1 MKKQLRSSAS
11 TQGRRMAGARALWM
25 ANGMKP
31 VQMGRPVIAVVNSF
45 TQFVPGHAHLH
56 EAGQR
61 VKAAIERGGCFAAE
75 FNTIAIDDG
84 IAMGHDGMLYSLP
97 SRDVIADSVEYMVNA
112 HKADAMVCIS
122 NCDKITPGMLMAAM
136 RLNIPAVFVSGGPM
150 EAGRMGDARLDL
162 IDAMVQAADPSLT
175 DAEVGEV
182 ERCACPSCGC
192 CSGMFTAN
200 SMNCL
205 TEALGMALPGNGTIV
220 ATMDTLFS
228 TVTGT
233 EQNDT
238 FETYRAEA
246 YTLDSLRRRLHEH
259 YLEQVHAGR
268 MDTAVERSMFD
279 EYTRLR
285 EREKQQAYRFIR
297 RNSYSP
303 AALWLLESMQ
313 SQFHE
318 EELQSLLS
326 GFGGR
331 NRNVPVLMNIAQR
344 LRNAHKIEPGNP
356 YVDISLIEQSGR
368 EFNLSDYVGY
378 ARYTV
383 VGFWRSDSAPSC
395 RAMAKW
401 SDLCRKFAY
410 RGATFVSVSLDT
422 DETKWREKT
431 RELRLM
437 GHQCLAADPA
447 DVENRYALASIPRF
461 VLITPDGSIESRDM
475 DIDELESRLQELLP
489 YRVVKR
495 DTATSSVPDSTV
507 LVKQPS
513 I

>member
-1 MKKQLRSSAS
+1 MNRVCSWIFLLLLCVGCQGTAETAYLISGRVNNPDADGNIIYLSHSNGDELVNLDSAIVDGGAFSFRGVQEAPIMAYLRFNRSLDS
-11 TQGRRMAGARALWM
+11 L
-25 ANGMKP
+25 
-31 VQMGRPVIAVVNSF
+31 AVPLLF
-45 TQFVPGHAHLH
+45 IL
-56 EAGQR
+56 E
-61 VKAAIERGGCFAAE
+61 
-75 FNTIAIDDG
+75 
-84 IAMGHDGMLYSLP
+84 
-97 SRDVIADSVEYMVNA
+97 
-112 HKADAMVCIS
+112 
-122 NCDKITPGMLMAAM
+122 
-136 RLNIPAVFVSGGPM
+136 
-150 EAGRMGDARLDL
+150 
-162 IDAMVQAADPSLT
+162 
-175 DAEVGEV
+175 
-182 ERCACPSCGC
+182 
-192 CSGMFTAN
+192 
-200 SMNCL
+200 
-205 TEALGMALPGNGTIV
+205 NGTIV

-238 FETYRAEA
+238 FETYRVEA

-259 YLEQVHAGR
+259 YLDQVHAGC

-368 EFNLSDYVGY
+368 EYNLLDYVGY

-383 VGFWRSDSAPSC
+383 VGFWRSDSEPSC
-395 RAMAKW
+395 RAMVQLGK
-401 SDLCRKFAY
+401 LYRKYGY
-410 RGATFVSVSLDT
+410 RGATFLFISLDS
-422 DETKWREKT
+422 
-431 RELRLM
+431 
-437 GHQCLAADPA
+437 
-447 DVENRYALASIPRF
+447 DVEQWSERVQSLSLPAQQCIAANPDEVESRYALAAVPAF
-461 VLITPDGSIESRDM
+461 VLINPDGSVNSRNLTIEQLGSK
-475 DIDELESRLQELLP
+475 LQELLP
-489 YRVVKR
+489 YRARR
-495 DTATSSVPDSTV
+495 DTVNRIEIDSM
-507 LVKQPS
+507 KK
-513 I
+513 

>member
-1 MKKQLRSSAS
+1 MNRVCSWIFLLLLCVGCQGTAETAYLISGRVNNPDADGNIIYLSHSNGDELVNLDSAIVDGGAFSFRGVQEAPIMAYLRFNRSLDS
-11 TQGRRMAGARALWM
+11 L
-25 ANGMKP
+25 
-31 VQMGRPVIAVVNSF
+31 AVPLLF
-45 TQFVPGHAHLH
+45 IL
-56 EAGQR
+56 E
-61 VKAAIERGGCFAAE
+61 
-75 FNTIAIDDG
+75 
-84 IAMGHDGMLYSLP
+84 
-97 SRDVIADSVEYMVNA
+97 
-112 HKADAMVCIS
+112 
-122 NCDKITPGMLMAAM
+122 
-136 RLNIPAVFVSGGPM
+136 
-150 EAGRMGDARLDL
+150 
-162 IDAMVQAADPSLT
+162 
-175 DAEVGEV
+175 
-182 ERCACPSCGC
+182 
-192 CSGMFTAN
+192 
-200 SMNCL
+200 
-205 TEALGMALPGNGTIV
+205 NGTIV

-259 YLEQVHAGR
+259 YLDQVHAGR

-368 EFNLSDYVGY
+368 EYNLSDYVGY

-383 VGFWRSDSAPSC
+383 VGFWRSDSEPSC
-395 RAMAKW
+395 RAMVQLGK
-401 SDLCRKFAY
+401 LYRKYGY
-410 RGATFVSVSLDT
+410 RGATFLFISLDS
-422 DETKWREKT
+422 
-431 RELRLM
+431 
-437 GHQCLAADPA
+437 
-447 DVENRYALASIPRF
+447 DVEQWSERVQSLSLPAQQCIAANPDEVESRYALAAVPAF
-461 VLITPDGSIESRDM
+461 VLINPDGSVNSRNLTIEQLGSK
-475 DIDELESRLQELLP
+475 LQELLP
-489 YRVVKR
+489 YRARR
-495 DTATSSVPDSTV
+495 DTVNRIEIDSM
-507 LVKQPS
+507 KK
-513 I
+513 

>member
-1 MKKQLRSSAS
+1 MNRVCSWIFLLLLCVGCQGTAETAYLISGRVNNPDADGNIIYLSHSNGDELVNLDSAIVDGGAFSFRGVQEAPIMAYLRFNRSLDS
-11 TQGRRMAGARALWM
+11 L
-25 ANGMKP
+25 
-31 VQMGRPVIAVVNSF
+31 AVPLLF
-45 TQFVPGHAHLH
+45 IL
-56 EAGQR
+56 E
-61 VKAAIERGGCFAAE
+61 
-75 FNTIAIDDG
+75 
-84 IAMGHDGMLYSLP
+84 
-97 SRDVIADSVEYMVNA
+97 
-112 HKADAMVCIS
+112 
-122 NCDKITPGMLMAAM
+122 
-136 RLNIPAVFVSGGPM
+136 
-150 EAGRMGDARLDL
+150 
-162 IDAMVQAADPSLT
+162 
-175 DAEVGEV
+175 
-182 ERCACPSCGC
+182 
-192 CSGMFTAN
+192 
-200 SMNCL
+200 
-205 TEALGMALPGNGTIV
+205 NGTIV

-259 YLEQVHAGR
+259 YLDQVHAGR

-285 EREKQQAYRFIR
+285 ELEKQQAYRFIR

-368 EFNLSDYVGY
+368 EYNLSDYVGY

-383 VGFWRSDSAPSC
+383 VGFWRSDSEPSC
-395 RAMAKW
+395 RAMVQLGK
-401 SDLCRKFAY
+401 LYRKYGY
-410 RGATFVSVSLDT
+410 RGATFLFISLDS
-422 DETKWREKT
+422 
-431 RELRLM
+431 
-437 GHQCLAADPA
+437 
-447 DVENRYALASIPRF
+447 DVEQWSERVQSLSLPAQQCIAANPDEVESRYALAAVPAF
-461 VLITPDGSIESRDM
+461 VLINPDGSVNSRNLTIEQLGSK
-475 DIDELESRLQELLP
+475 LQELLP
-489 YRVVKR
+489 YRARR
-495 DTATSSVPDSTV
+495 DTVNRIEIDSM
-507 LVKQPS
+507 KK
-513 I
+513 

>member
-1 MKKQLRSSAS
+1 MNRVCSWIFLLLLCVGCQDTAETAYLISGRVNNPDADGNIIYLSHSNGDELVNLDSAIVDGGAFSFRGVQEAPIMAYLRFNRSLDS
-11 TQGRRMAGARALWM
+11 L
-25 ANGMKP
+25 
-31 VQMGRPVIAVVNSF
+31 AVPLLF
-45 TQFVPGHAHLH
+45 IL
-56 EAGQR
+56 E
-61 VKAAIERGGCFAAE
+61 
-75 FNTIAIDDG
+75 
-84 IAMGHDGMLYSLP
+84 
-97 SRDVIADSVEYMVNA
+97 
-112 HKADAMVCIS
+112 
-122 NCDKITPGMLMAAM
+122 
-136 RLNIPAVFVSGGPM
+136 
-150 EAGRMGDARLDL
+150 
-162 IDAMVQAADPSLT
+162 
-175 DAEVGEV
+175 
-182 ERCACPSCGC
+182 
-192 CSGMFTAN
+192 
-200 SMNCL
+200 
-205 TEALGMALPGNGTIV
+205 NGTIV

-259 YLEQVHAGR
+259 YLDQVHAGR

-356 YVDISLIEQSGR
+356 YIDISLIEQSGR

-395 RAMAKW
+395 RAMVKW

-410 RGATFVSVSLDT
+410 RGAAFVSVSLDT
-422 DETKWREKT
+422 DETKWREKAQ
-431 RELRLM
+431 ELRLM

-475 DIDELESRLQELLP
+475 AIDELESRLQELLP

-495 DTATSSVPDSTV
+495 DTAVLSIPDSTV
-507 LVKQPS
+507 LVKRPS